1 MRWSATAD
9 RRPPRALVARDPR
22 RLAVSRRMRRWPR
35 PTGPGVPRKLPP
47 PVATM
52 RQPGPSAVGPLGAAG
67 AARAAGYG
75 VRFLRYPNAG
85 GFGINLERDGKRF
98 FTADVH
104 RFTPKR
110 SDRRGCGTAL
120 PSTSGHA

>member
-1 MRWSATAD
+1 MERH
-9 RRPPRALVARDPR
+9 RRPQAAARPGRPRSEALGREPPDA
-22 RLAVSRRMRRWPR
+22 AMAR

-52 RQPGPSAVGPLGAAG
+52 RKPGPSAVGPLGAAG